1 MNDIQLLAE
10 WVQDLAD
17 DVRHEIEAL
26 SAEELA
32 WQPDAQGNSIGV
44 TVWHFSRWLDFLLVR
59 GFLNQPPEAE
69 QWHTRGWCE
78 KNGYDPH
85 GIGYQGWGALT
96 GYTWDEVQAVPTLS
110 VDDLL
115 NYLDQTVLA
124 MSDYILALS
133 SEQLHQPIAGLGGG
147 GPWYAPRFGGTIGTA
162 YQWLK
167 IVIKGGL
174 RHLGEI
180 QAFKAIQ
187 TRAKAV

>member
-1 MNDIQLLAE
+1 MDDIELLAE
-10 WVQDLAD
+10 WVQDLAH
-17 DVRHEIEAL
+17 DVRHEIKSL
-26 SAEELA
+26 SPEELA

-69 QWHTRGWCE
+69 QWHTNGWRE
-78 KNGYDPH
+78 KTGYDPR

-96 GYTWDEVQAVPTLS
+96 GYRWDEVQAVPTLS

-115 NYLDQTVLA
+115 DYLDQTALA
-124 MSDYILALS
+124 MHDYILALS
-133 SEQLHQPIAGLGGG
+133 PEHLHQPIAGLGGG
-147 GPWYAPRFGGTIGTA
+147 GPWYALRFGGTTGTV

-167 IVIKGGL
+167 IVIKGSL